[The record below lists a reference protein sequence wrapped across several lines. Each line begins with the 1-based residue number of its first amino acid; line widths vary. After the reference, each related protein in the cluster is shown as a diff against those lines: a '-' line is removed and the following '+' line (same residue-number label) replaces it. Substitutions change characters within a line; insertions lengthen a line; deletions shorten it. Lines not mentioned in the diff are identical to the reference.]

1 MVRTRQGQAKHPH
14 SCKLPPYQP
23 GDSWA
28 VPAPALN
35 LFPHLLTPRSNISSV
50 TASSASNCTEESA
63 FTVTEPLLTAGKK
76 ALSRSLPQDIPSLCL

>member
-1 MVRTRQGQAKHPH
+1 MVRARQGQAKKHPH

-28 VPAPALN
+28 VPTPTAN
-35 LFPHLLTPRSNISSV
+35 LLPHLLTPRSNMSSV

-63 FTVTEPLLTAGKK
+63 FTVMEPLLTAGRKG
-76 ALSRSLPQDIPSLCL
+76 